1 MIKNNHVN
9 ALDMTPSA
17 KTMGSK
23 TANVMTRQPNASD
36 NKVTRVSKA
45 IGKESKK
52 STILTPRFYTTDVD
66 AIATL
71 DLKLNEIEVEAIC
84 QEFRRD
90 YNKHHFVRNE
100 DFEGVAESLDA
111 DTRQVFMDF
120 LEQSVISEFSGFLLY
135 KELSRRVKTENPLL
149 AECFAHLARD
159 EARHAGF
166 LNKVMA
172 DFDLQLDLGFLTA
185 NKDYTYFQPKFIF
198 YATYLSEKIG
208 YWRYITVYE
217 YLENNPEKK
226 LSPLFNY
233 FKNWC
238 QDENRHGDF
247 FDALMRAQ
255 PQTLRGPISYLW
267 CRFFLLAV
275 FATMYLRD
283 VSNTEYYTALG
294 LDPREYDRYVIK
306 QTNASAARIFP
317 VILNVNHP
325 KFYQRLETILNNN
338 QTLSALDSNDNISGP
353 VKLLRKVPLWLSSG
367 FEMAKLFFAAPIAT
381 DILCPSVQ

>member
-1 MIKNNHVN
+1 MSNTILKPDIDSGTVN
-9 ALDMTPSA
+9 ASSLKP
-17 KTMGSK
+17 
-23 TANVMTRQPNASD
+23 
-36 NKVTRVSKA
+36 
-45 IGKESKK
+45 SKK
-52 STILTPRFYTTDVD
+52 STILTPRFYTTDVE
-66 AIATL
+66 AIATI
-71 DLKLNEIEVEAIC
+71 DLRLNQVEVEAIC
-84 QEFRRD
+84 QEFRKD
-90 YNKHHFVRNE
+90 YNKRHFVRNE
-100 DFEGVAESLDA
+100 DFEGVADSLDPE
-111 DTRQVFMDF
+111 TRQVFMDF

-135 KELSRRVKTENPLL
+135 KELSRRIKNRNPLL

-172 DFDLQLDLGFLTA
+172 DFNLQLDLGFLTA

-208 YWRYITVYE
+208 YWRYINVYE
-217 YLENNPEKK
+217 YLEKNPNKK

-247 FDALMRAQ
+247 FDALMRSQ
-255 PQTLRGPISYLW
+255 PYTLRGPISYLW

-283 VSNTEYYTALG
+283 VANTDYYAALG
-294 LDPREYDRYVIK
+294 LDPREYDKYVIK

-317 VILNVNHP
+317 VVLNVNDP
-325 KFYQRLETILNNN
+325 NFYRRLERILNNN
-338 QTLSALDSNDNISGP
+338 KILSRLDQDSS
-353 VKLLRKVPLWLSSG
+353 KLGFIMKLRKLPLWISNG
-367 FEMAKLFFAAPIAT
+367 AEMMKLFFSEPVSTAT
-381 DILCPSVQ
+381 LCSSIH